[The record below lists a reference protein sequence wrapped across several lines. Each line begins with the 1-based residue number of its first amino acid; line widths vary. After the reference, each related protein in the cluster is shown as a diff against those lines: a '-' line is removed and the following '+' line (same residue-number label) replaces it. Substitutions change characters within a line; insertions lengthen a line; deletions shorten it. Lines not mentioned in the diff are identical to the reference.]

1 MLLLEVM
8 QGLAAGA
15 TFELP
20 GELVGIGRAPSNE
33 VVLDDMHVS
42 GEHARVVVDGSRVI
56 LYDLR
61 STNGTTVVRRGE
73 RRRLA
78 GDASASDLE
87 TGDVIELGSGDGVTS
102 LRVTIADEPFAAHIV
117 SMRRLDELEPAA
129 AKIERD
135 PGALGKLYT
144 AQKRIVAATDLDRVL
159 IEVADAVLFLVPTAT
174 HVTLVLRDDDQGTDV
189 SNDGASSH
197 DSRPKPRP
205 APQATAA
212 AFVPVMTRV
221 RLPSGASGPPGG
233 PVPIT
238 RSIYRRVVKERAA
251 VLAADAPSEV
261 GDSESIMGASI
272 LSTIGVPL
280 WKGEEII
287 GVLQAD
293 NRSASKPPL
302 PMGGPPSVTLNAHDV
317 ELLLVLAANASLAV
331 ANARLIKRL
340 TSAEDRLIKEN
351 SFLKGRE
358 EKRRAGGSTVEIIGK
373 SEAMRRV
380 IDHLDKVV
388 DTRVT
393 VLIEGETGTGKELIA
408 AAVHYRSRRRDKL
421 FVAQNC
427 AALAESLLE
436 SELFGHKKGSFTGA
450 TDEKKGLFE
459 IADGGTLFLDE
470 ITETPMSLQSKLLR
484 ALQEGEIRPV
494 GATAPKHVNVR
505 IVAATNRNLEDEVKA
520 GRFRE
525 DLYYRLKV
533 FPIRLPPLRERRDDI
548 PVLAGHFLG
557 RYAQEI
563 GKPVGGFSQQAME
576 LMLAYNWPGNVRELQ
591 NEVQRLVIQ
600 LEPGAFATP
609 ELLSQRIR
617 QVEGLVVRAGTTK
630 GTLKDMMDAVE
641 KFFIIE
647 ALRDHGNNKTN
658 AAKTL
663 GITREGLHK
672 KLRQYGI

>member
-1 MLLLEVM
+1 MLLLEVT
-8 QGLAAGA
+8 QGLAAGS
-15 TFELP
+15 TFELTS
-20 GELVGIGRAPSNE
+20 EVAVIGRSPSNE
-33 VVLDDMHVS
+33 LVLEDMHVS
-42 GEHARVVVDGSRVI
+42 GEHARVTLHDGRVC
-56 LYDLR
+56 LQDLR
-61 STNGTTVVRRGE
+61 STNGTTLVRRGE
-73 RRRLA
+73 RRRLE
-78 GDASASDLE
+78 GEHSSIDLE

-102 LRVTIADEPFAAHIV
+102 MRVTVTDEADVARVVA
-117 SMRRLDELEPAA
+117 MRRLDEVEPAA
-129 AKIERD
+129 AILERD
-135 PGALGKLYT
+135 PGALSKLYA
-144 AQKRIVAATDLDRVL
+144 AQKRIGAGNDLDQVL
-159 IEVADAVLFLVPTAT
+159 IEVADAVLGLVPNAT
-174 HVTLVLRDDDQGTDV
+174 HVTIVLRDDDQ
-189 SNDGASSH
+189 SDGGNTS
-197 DSRPKPRP
+197 
-205 APQATAA
+205 

-221 RLPSGASGPPGG
+221 RVAGGASGPPSG

-238 RSIYRRVVKERAA
+238 RAVYRRVVRERAA
-251 VLAADAPSEV
+251 VLAADAPEDV
-261 GDSESIMGASI
+261 GHTESIMGASI
-272 LSTIGVPL
+272 RSTIGVPL
-280 WKGEEII
+280 WRGEEII

-293 NRSASKPPL
+293 NRNAPG
-302 PMGGPPSVTLNAHDV
+302 MLNGRDV
-317 ELLLVLAANASLAV
+317 ELLLVLASNASLAV

-340 TSAEDRLIKEN
+340 VSAEDRLQKEN

-358 EKRRAGGSTVEIIGK
+358 EKRRGGGSQVEIIGK
-373 SEAMRRV
+373 SEAMRKV

-450 TDEKKGLFE
+450 VDEKKGLFE

-494 GATAPKHVNVR
+494 GATTPKHVNVR
-505 IVAATNRNLEDEVKA
+505 IVAATNRNLEEEVA
-520 GRFRE
+520 RGRFRE

-548 PVLAGHFLG
+548 PLIAGHFLA
-557 RYAQEI
+557 RYCDEI
-563 GKPVGGFSQQAME
+563 GKPIGGFSQQAME

-600 LEPGAFATP
+600 CDPGAFATA
-609 ELLSQRIR
+609 ELLSPRIR
-617 QVEGLVVRAGTTK
+617 QVEGLVGRAGVTK
-630 GTLKDMMDAVE
+630 GTLKEMMDSVE
-641 KFFIIE
+641 KFFLIE
-647 ALRDHGNNKTN
+647 SLRDHGNNKTN
-658 AAKTL
+658 SAKSL

-672 KLRQYGI
+672 KLRQFGI